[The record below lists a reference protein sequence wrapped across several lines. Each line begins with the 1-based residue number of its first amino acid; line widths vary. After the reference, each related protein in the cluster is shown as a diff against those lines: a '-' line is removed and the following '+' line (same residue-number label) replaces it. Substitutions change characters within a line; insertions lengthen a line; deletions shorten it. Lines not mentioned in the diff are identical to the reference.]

1 MTKMCKNKAAVF
13 VLLCLLFL
21 GSSAKAKA
29 EQKTQ
34 VQKVSAEV
42 LLRADSSASRFY
54 KDGQLLRVMYV
65 NSPEGLRARAK
76 PELNSARI
84 CRLRHRLVV
93 KPVATA
99 QTDEIDGIK
108 APWVKILLPRTEWK
122 GTAPEYGYVFGGYL
136 AEEPPPFSEDSISIE
151 DFITQCDWATD
162 SSSTAF
168 YENHYYLFCAF
179 DSEWHDGK
187 WEWNAKNKMLTV
199 YANSPFDDSV
209 ETLMYSIKIC
219 DEETIE
225 IINSAHSSATVLKS
239 KASIQES
246 LRFYNRNTNSWQPS
260 LAKAENFNYQNLYF
274 KGGTFIIEE
283 LKKLNALDENISFL
297 IESGIY
303 SESYQQKFDDY
314 WNPIIAEQQRQ
325 QD

>member
-65 NSPEGLRARAK
+65 NSPEGLRVRAK

-122 GTAPEYGYVFGGYL
+122 GSAPEYGYVL
-136 AEEPPPFSEDSISIE
+136 AVI
-151 DFITQCDWATD
+151 
-162 SSSTAF
+162 
-168 YENHYYLFCAF
+168 
-179 DSEWHDGK
+179 
-187 WEWNAKNKMLTV
+187 
-199 YANSPFDDSV
+199 
-209 ETLMYSIKIC
+209 
-219 DEETIE
+219 
-225 IINSAHSSATVLKS
+225 
-239 KASIQES
+239 
-246 LRFYNRNTNSWQPS
+246 
-260 LAKAENFNYQNLYF
+260 
-274 KGGTFIIEE
+274 
-283 LKKLNALDENISFL
+283 
-297 IESGIY
+297 
-303 SESYQQKFDDY
+303 
-314 WNPIIAEQQRQ
+314 
-325 QD
+325 

>member
-1 MTKMCKNKAAVF
+1 
-13 VLLCLLFL
+13 
-21 GSSAKAKA
+21 
-29 EQKTQ
+29 
-34 VQKVSAEV
+34 
-42 LLRADSSASRFY
+42 
-54 KDGQLLRVMYV
+54 
-65 NSPEGLRARAK
+65 
-76 PELNSARI
+76 
-84 CRLRHRLVV
+84 
-93 KPVATA
+93 
-99 QTDEIDGIK
+99 
-108 APWVKILLPRTEWK
+108 
-122 GTAPEYGYVFGGYL
+122 
-136 AEEPPPFSEDSISIE
+136 DSISIE

-225 IINSAHSSATVLKS
+225 IINSAHSSATGLKS

-314 WNPIIAEQQRQ
+314 WNPKLLNSRSHRIKGCLVQQPLPVSFHLFGELFKLGYCIGFHGNLYSNLVFRKCNVL
-325 QD
+325 